1 MSIGIVA
8 PASPVTY
15 DDIKGGIL
23 WLQKN
28 GFSVK
33 TGKNLYKADR
43 FMAGSDQERAD
54 DINEMF
60 ADNDV
65 DVIIAA
71 RGGYGS
77 GRMLPY
83 VDYGN
88 IKRHQKTFIGL
99 SDITA
104 LQLAMLKKAG
114 LPSYTGMVIKT
125 DFTPDP
131 APLLVDSLFAA
142 VAGKKQ
148 CYNHLTRING
158 GKATARIIG
167 GNLTMIASLAGTEF
181 FPDFT
186 DSILFIEEVGEQPFR
201 VDRMLNTLD
210 LCGVFKKIKGIVIG
224 DFSVKESND
233 SADGSLDEVFN
244 ERFSRLSI
252 PVVKDFINGHIKNK
266 YLLKIGAIATL
277 DADKGELY
285 EI

>member
-15 DDIKGGIL
+15 DDIKGGIH

-28 GFSVK
+28 GFTVK
-33 TGKNLYKADR
+33 TGKNIYKADR

-60 ADNDV
+60 ADD
-65 DVIIAA
+65 DIDIIIAA

-77 GRMLPY
+77 GRILPY
-83 VDYGN
+83 VDYEN
-88 IKRHQKTFIGL
+88 VKKHKKTFIGL

-104 LQLAMLKKAG
+104 LQLAILKKAD

-131 APLLVDSLFAA
+131 EPLLSDSIFA
-142 VAGKKQ
+142 VVSGKKQ
-148 CYNHLTRING
+148 HYNRLTRING
-158 GKATARIIG
+158 GKVTARIIG

-186 DSILFIEEVGEQPFR
+186 DSILFIEEIGEQPFR

-233 SADGSLDEVFN
+233 PADGSLDEVFR
-244 ERFSRLSI
+244 ERFTRLPV
-252 PVVKDFINGHIKNK
+252 PVVKDFMNGHIKNK
-266 YLLKIGAIATL
+266 YLLKIGATVTL
-277 DADKGELY
+277 DADKGEIH

>member
-1 MSIGIVA
+1 MLIGIVS

-15 DDIKGGIL
+15 DDIKGGII

-33 TGKNLYKADR
+33 TGKNVYKADR
-43 FMAGSDQERAD
+43 FMAGSDQERAE

-60 ADNDV
+60 ADDDV
-65 DVIIAA
+65 DVIVAA

-77 GRMLPY
+77 GRILPY
-83 VDYGN
+83 VDYEN
-88 IKRHQKTFIGL
+88 IKKHKKIFIGL

-104 LQLAMLKKAG
+104 LQLAMLKKAA

-131 APLLVDSLFAA
+131 GPISAKSLLAA
-142 VAGKKQ
+142 ISGKKQ
-148 CYNHLTRING
+148 YYNNLTRING
-158 GKATARIIG
+158 GKATAKIIG
-167 GNLTMIASLAGTEF
+167 GNLTMIASLAGTDF

-224 DFSVKESND
+224 DFSVKESSEPD
-233 SADGSLDEVFN
+233 DGSLDEVFN
-244 ERFSRLSI
+244 ERFAKLSV
-252 PVVKDFINGHIKNK
+252 PVVKDFMNGHIKNK